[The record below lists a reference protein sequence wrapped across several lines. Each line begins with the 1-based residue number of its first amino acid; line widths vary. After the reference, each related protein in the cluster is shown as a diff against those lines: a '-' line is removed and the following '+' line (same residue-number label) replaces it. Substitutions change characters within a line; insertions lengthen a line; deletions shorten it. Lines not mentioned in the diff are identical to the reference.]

1 MIDEFDK
8 QIASNFEITNSTLH
22 SLDLS
27 DPILYHRYLYNQ
39 FIIIGTLESFCD
51 LSGIIELKRIKKI
64 SADLKDL
71 EKTYNIKRS
80 PKKLHSNGAIKY
92 NAYLQTLDHDELLIH
107 IYVRH
112 IKDIMEN
119 TELKNKVPGQKTMFN
134 FEDDKGFDISEKLKS
149 DLSSMLDIEFIDE
162 ANLCLRF
169 MNELYEEYLNE

>member
-1 MIDEFDK
+1 MIEEFDK
-8 QIASNFEITNSTLH
+8 EIASNFETTNSTLQ

-51 LSGIIELKRIKKI
+51 LTGIIELKRIKKI

-80 PKKLHSNGAIKY
+80 PKKLHANGVIKY

-107 IYVRH
+107 IYGKYRT
-112 IKDIMEN
+112 K
-119 TELKNKVPGQKTMFN
+119 K
-134 FEDDKGFDISEKLKS
+134 
-149 DLSSMLDIEFIDE
+149 
-162 ANLCLRF
+162 
-169 MNELYEEYLNE
+169 